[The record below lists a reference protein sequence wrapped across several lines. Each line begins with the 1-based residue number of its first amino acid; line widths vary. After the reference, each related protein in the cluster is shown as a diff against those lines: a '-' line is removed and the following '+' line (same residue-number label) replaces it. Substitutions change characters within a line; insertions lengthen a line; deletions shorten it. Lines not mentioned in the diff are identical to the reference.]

1 MVVISLGK
9 EDSVIV
15 TLGDKKV
22 EFINGS
28 KRRIKVRISAPDDVL
43 IFRKAIWE
51 QRQRGAPLN
60 QVVKTPYQ
68 DKFEE
73 CLGRVS
79 SRISSRILQEWCMK
93 SGDDF
98 SKYAKTKIFERG
110 GIFRIIQDVVMEL
123 GESLWKEGRSGGETR
138 PVPDV
143 LRELGVWVVLAL
155 MSVDHK
161 FDITGE

>member
-1 MVVISLGK
+1 MVVLSLGN

-15 TLGDKKV
+15 TLGNKKV

-51 QRQRGAPLN
+51 QIQRGAPLN
-60 QVVKTPYQ
+60 QAVKIPYQ

-73 CLGRVS
+73 CLG
-79 SRISSRILQEWCMK
+79 RISSRILQEWCMK

-98 SKYAKTKIFERG
+98 SKYAKTKILKRG

>member
-1 MVVISLGK
+1 MVVISLGN

-15 TLGDKKV
+15 TLGNKKV

-51 QRQRGAPLN
+51 QRHRGAPLN
-60 QVVKTPYQ
+60 QVVKIPYQ

-73 CLGRVS
+73 CLG
-79 SRISSRILQEWCMK
+79 RISSRILQEWCMK

-98 SKYAKTKIFERG
+98 SKYAKTKILKRG

-161 FDITGE
+161 FDIAGE

>member
-28 KRRIKVRISAPDDVL
+28 NRRIKVRISAPDDVL

-60 QVVKTPYQ
+60 QVVKIPYQ

-73 CLGRVS
+73 CLGR
-79 SRISSRILQEWCMK
+79 ISSRLLQEWCMK

-98 SKYAKTKIFERG
+98 SKYAKTKILKRG
-110 GIFRIIQDVVMEL
+110 GIFRIIQHVVMEL
-123 GESLWKEGRSGGETR
+123 AESLRKEGRSGGETR

-161 FDITGE
+161 FNITGE

>member
-1 MVVISLGK
+1 
-9 EDSVIV
+9 
-15 TLGDKKV
+15 
-22 EFINGS
+22 
-28 KRRIKVRISAPDDVL
+28 VRISAPDDVL

-60 QVVKTPYQ
+60 QVVKIPYQ

-73 CLGRVS
+73 CLGR
-79 SRISSRILQEWCMK
+79 ISSRILREWCMK

-98 SKYAKTKIFERG
+98 SKYAKTKILKRG

-161 FDITGE
+161 FDIAGE

>member
-1 MVVISLGK
+1 MVVLSLGN

-15 TLGDKKV
+15 TLGNKKV

-60 QVVKTPYQ
+60 QVVKIPYQ

-73 CLGRVS
+73 CLG
-79 SRISSRILQEWCMK
+79 RISSRILQEWCMK

-98 SKYAKTKIFERG
+98 SKYAKTKILKRG

>member
-1 MVVISLGK
+1 
-9 EDSVIV
+9 
-15 TLGDKKV
+15 
-22 EFINGS
+22 
-28 KRRIKVRISAPDDVL
+28 
-43 IFRKAIWE
+43 
-51 QRQRGAPLN
+51 
-60 QVVKTPYQ
+60 
-68 DKFEE
+68 
-73 CLGRVS
+73 
-79 SRISSRILQEWCMK
+79 MK

-123 GESLWKEGRSGGETR
+123 AESLWKEGRSGGETR

-143 LRELGVWVVLAL
+143 LMDLGVWVVLAL

>member
-60 QVVKTPYQ
+60 QVVKIPYQ

-73 CLGRVS
+73 CLG
-79 SRISSRILQEWCMK
+79 RISSRILQEWCMK

-98 SKYAKTKIFERG
+98 SKYAKTKILKRG

>member
-60 QVVKTPYQ
+60 QVVKIPYQ

-73 CLGRVS
+73 CLG
-79 SRISSRILQEWCMK
+79 RISSRILQEWCMK

-98 SKYAKTKIFERG
+98 SKYAKTKILKRG

-161 FDITGE
+161 FDIAGE